1 MFHSNHSAKE
11 KCCEILAFADA
22 EWKDA
27 AGRGYDLC
35 PVLNALKSISPK
47 KAVPDLK
54 CFFLNW
60 FWGVVSIFLII

>member
-54 CFFLNW
+54 CFF
-60 FWGVVSIFLII
+60 

>member
-1 MFHSNHSAKE
+1 MLCKLLSQPVFHSNHSAKE

-54 CFFLNW
+54 CFF
-60 FWGVVSIFLII
+60 